1 MEELLHRTT
10 TTTGFTLRIVLFM
23 AMFGVLAL
31 LISPMAA
38 SADELSD
45 VQSELD
51 AKATEL
57 QDLTKRVNAAGDE
70 MTKLEDEIDDLVGD
84 IATQQKERMKLQ
96 KRISALSKVIYK
108 NGEQLNIVN
117 IMTHAESLSDVVE
130 AMEMRHKMLSEYTE
144 LAGEQEKVATELEVA
159 YKEVSAR
166 KDKQLEKLDKMRA
179 DQEELAASVM
189 ALEKRAAELTAAQQ
203 AALAEAAAAEA
214 AAAEAYAM
222 AQPGAPDDDSDD
234 SSANSQGN
242 VAGGWQSGVASA
254 YGGSTDETDD
264 PTVPTATGD
273 YVDDYSMGV
282 AVPMA
287 WGAED
292 YYGRS
297 VEITYNG
304 HTVIATVNDC
314 GGMGGGSRSLDL
326 QPGVFKAL
334 GYDECDEW
342 GLREVQYRF
351 L

>member
-1 MEELLHRTT
+1 MGLAMRVALL
-10 TTTGFTLRIVLFM
+10 V
-23 AMFGVLAL
+23 AMLGISAL
-31 LISPMAA
+31 LIAPTAVF
-38 SADELSD
+38 ADELSD

-57 QDLTKRVNAAGDE
+57 QELTERVGAAGE
-70 MTKLEDEIDDLVGD
+70 EVAAIEKEIGELADD
-84 IATQQKERMKLQ
+84 IAAQQKERTKLQ
-96 KRISALSKVIYK
+96 KRISALTKVMYK
-108 NGEQLNIVN
+108 NGEQLNLVN
-117 IMTHAESLSDVVE
+117 IVTHAESLSDVVE
-130 AMEMRHKMLSEYTE
+130 AIEVRRKMLSEYSE
-144 LAGEQEKVATELEVA
+144 LSTEQEQVRAELEVA

-166 KDKQLEKLDKMRA
+166 KDKQVEKLDKMRSE
-179 DQEELAASVM
+179 QKELAENVT
-189 ALEKRAAELTAAQQ
+189 ALQKRASELTAAQQ

-214 AAAEAYAM
+214 AAAEAFAE
-222 AQPGAPDDDSDD
+222 AQPMPEDDSAAGAGAQTQ
-234 SSANSQGN
+234 SGN
-242 VAGGWQSGVASA
+242 VSGGWQSGVASA
-254 YGGSTDETDD
+254 YGGSSDETDD

-314 GGMGGGSRSLDL
+314 GGMGDGSRSLDL

>member
-1 MEELLHRTT
+1 M
-10 TTTGFTLRIVLFM
+10 GFTLRIVLYL

-31 LISPMAA
+31 LISPMTA

-57 QDLTKRVNAAGDE
+57 QDLTKRVSDAGDE

-84 IATQQKERMKLQ
+84 IAAQQKERAKLQ
-96 KRISALSKVIYK
+96 KRISVFSKVIYK
-108 NGEQLNIVN
+108 NGEQLDIVN
-117 IMTHAESLSDVVE
+117 IMTHAESLSDVVN
-130 AMEMRHKMLSEYTE
+130 AMEMRHKMLSEYIE
-144 LAGEQEKVATELEVA
+144 LASEQDKVAAELEVA
-159 YKEVSAR
+159 YKEVSSR
-166 KDKQLEKLDKMRA
+166 KDEQLEKLDKMRA
-179 DQEELAASVM
+179 DQEELAASVT
-189 ALEKRAAELTAAQQ
+189 ALEKRAADLTAAQQ

-214 AAAEAYAM
+214 AAAEAYDA
-222 AQPGAPDDDSDD
+222 AQPAAPEADANG
-234 SSANSQGN
+234 SSANAQSQSGN

-254 YGGSTDETDD
+254 YGGSSDETDD

-287 WGAED
+287 WGAEN

-304 HTVIATVNDC
+304 HTVVATVNDC
-314 GGMGGGSRSLDL
+314 GGMGDGSRSLDL

>member
-1 MEELLHRTT
+1 M
-10 TTTGFTLRIVLFM
+10 GFTLRIVLYL

-45 VQSELD
+45 VKSELD

-57 QDLTKRVNAAGDE
+57 QDLTKRVSDAGDE
-70 MTKLEDEIDDLVGD
+70 MAKLEDEIDDLVGD
-84 IATQQKERMKLQ
+84 IAAQQKERAKLQ
-96 KRISALSKVIYK
+96 KRISVLSKVIYK
-108 NGEQLNIVN
+108 NGEQLDIVN
-117 IMTHAESLSDVVE
+117 IVTHAESLSDVVN
-130 AMEMRHKMLSEYTE
+130 AMEMRHKMLSEYIE
-144 LAGEQEKVATELEVA
+144 LAGQQDQVAAELEVA

-179 DQEELAASVM
+179 DQEELAATVT
-189 ALEKRAAELTAAQQ
+189 ALEKRAADLTAAQQ

-222 AQPGAPDDDSDD
+222 ASPAAPEGDTNG
-234 SSANSQGN
+234 SSANAQSQSES
-242 VAGGWQSGVASA
+242 VAGGWQSGIASA
-254 YGGSTDETDD
+254 YGGSSDETDD

-287 WGAED
+287 WGAEN

-304 HTVIATVNDC
+304 HTVVATVNDC

>member
-1 MEELLHRTT
+1 
-10 TTTGFTLRIVLFM
+10 
-23 AMFGVLAL
+23 
-31 LISPMAA
+31 
-38 SADELSD
+38 
-45 VQSELD
+45 
-51 AKATEL
+51 
-57 QDLTKRVNAAGDE
+57 
-70 MTKLEDEIDDLVGD
+70 MT
-84 IATQQKERMKLQ
+84 
-96 KRISALSKVIYK
+96 
-108 NGEQLNIVN
+108 N
-117 IMTHAESLSDVVE
+117 AESLSDVVN
-130 AMEMRHKMLSEYTE
+130 AMEMRHKMLSEYIE
-144 LAGEQEKVATELEVA
+144 LAGQQDQVAAELEVA

-179 DQEELAASVM
+179 DQEELAATVT
-189 ALEKRAAELTAAQQ
+189 ALEKRAADLTAAQQ

-222 AQPGAPDDDSDD
+222 ASPAAPEDDTNG
-234 SSANSQGN
+234 SSANAQSQSES
-242 VAGGWQSGVASA
+242 VAGGWQSGIASA
-254 YGGSTDETDD
+254 YGGSSDETDD

-287 WGAED
+287 WGAEN

-304 HTVIATVNDC
+304 HTVVATVNDC

>member
-1 MEELLHRTT
+1 MGLAMRIALL
-10 TTTGFTLRIVLFM
+10 V
-23 AMFGVLAL
+23 AMLGISAL
-31 LISPMAA
+31 LIAPMAA
-38 SADELSD
+38 FADELSD

-51 AKATEL
+51 AKAAEL
-57 QDLTKRVNAAGDE
+57 QSLTERVGAAGE
-70 MTKLEDEIDDLVGD
+70 EVAAIEKEIGDLADD
-84 IATQQKERMKLQ
+84 IAAQQKERTKLQ
-96 KRISALSKVIYK
+96 KRISALTKVMYK
-108 NGEQLNIVN
+108 NGEQLNLVN
-117 IMTHAESLSDVVE
+117 IVTHAESLSDVVE
-130 AMEMRHKMLSEYTE
+130 AIEVRRKMLSEYSE
-144 LAGEQEKVATELEVA
+144 LSSEQEQVRAELEVA

-166 KDKQLEKLDKMRA
+166 KDEQVEKLDQMRSE
-179 DQEELAASVM
+179 QEELAANVS
-189 ALEKRAAELTAAQQ
+189 ALKKRASDLTAAQQ

-214 AAAEAYAM
+214 AASEAFAEAQPMPEDAAADGED
-222 AQPGAPDDDSDD
+222 AQPQET
-234 SSANSQGN
+234 QGGD
-242 VAGGWQSGVASA
+242 VPGGWQSGVASA
-254 YGGSTDETDD
+254 YGGSSDETDD

-282 AVPMA
+282 AVPMS

-314 GGMGGGSRSLDL
+314 GGMGDGSRSLDL

-334 GYDECDEW
+334 GADECDEW